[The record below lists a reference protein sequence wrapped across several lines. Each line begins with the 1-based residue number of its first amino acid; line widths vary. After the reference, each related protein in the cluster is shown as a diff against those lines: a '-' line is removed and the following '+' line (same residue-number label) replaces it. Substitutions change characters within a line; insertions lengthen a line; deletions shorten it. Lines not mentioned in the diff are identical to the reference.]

1 MSDNTKKIILTVS
14 IVALIITVGIT
25 IYLIILKNKQT
36 SSDTQ
41 PLDLWSSTQKSDLD
55 TFLKDKV
62 NNISIPPLGG
72 MTGMTGMTGINIPL
86 SLSQT
91 QINNISN
98 NIIKNYKY
106 DEYTTVKRPLFSL
119 SPPVPNN
126 SQIKFQIFLFD
137 QLKEQSIG
145 SNNIYSK
152 YFDWNY
158 WLYLLKD
165 EFTNSND
172 NCYAASIIKKYPNPI
187 TFMYLITIF
196 FIYYK
201 SNPLNNNLPLQL
213 PSTGD
218 ITDLMNSLIYIVN
231 YCNQPIPPSSILFGL
246 F

>member
-1 MSDNTKKIILTVS
+1 MSDNTKKIILIVS
-14 IVALIITVGIT
+14 IVALIIAVA
-25 IYLIILKNKQT
+25 IYLIILRNKKISSDISPTSLDSWT
-36 SSDTQ
+36 SS
-41 PLDLWSSTQKSDLD
+41 QKDDLD

-72 MTGMTGMTGINIPL
+72 MTGMTGMNIPL

-187 TFMYLITIF
+187 TFMYLIAIF

-201 SNPLNNNLPLQL
+201 SNPLNNNSPLQL
-213 PSTGD
+213 PLTGD